1 MKILE
6 AQSAQLTNYEVYKH
20 LNEQKERHKR
30 LKGNKDKGRRP
41 GNLET
46 VVKEVCLSLWEFKAN
61 AYQRYLQLLE
71 YLIEAPSPLGSH
83 PFPYNENTIRLL
95 LEKLRE
101 FKLTKAEIIMIMNL
115 RPTKPENLNTII
127 EEMEYRFP
135 EEAQQEK
142 IVSLIAEVLGTPDG
156 KAEKQAMTNSAN
168 VARKEEQEQQAKE
181 LEQQQMDES

>member
-20 LNEQKERHKR
+20 LDDQKERHKK
-30 LKGNKDKGRRP
+30 LKWNKDKGRRP

-46 VVKEVCLSLWEFKAN
+46 VVKEVYLIFVRDQDKCLLD
-61 AYQRYLQLLE
+61 LQLLE
-71 YLIEAPSPLGSH
+71 YLTEAPSPLGSH

-101 FKLTKAEIIMIMNL
+101 FKFTKAEIIMIMNL

-135 EEAQQEK
+135 QEEQQEK

-168 VARKEEQEQQAKE
+168 EARKGQSEQQAKD
-181 LEQQQMDES
+181 LEQHEMDES